1 MISLK
6 TIVLNGDYGFLD
18 KIETTIK
25 SIIYHNQKV
34 KIYVINPDIPHEWFI
49 NLNQYLNQIGSQI
62 VDKKIDPGFLQKLHS
77 RYLHINTSAYGRLF
91 IPKLIKEDKVLYL
104 DCDIVVDSKLDDL
117 FDLKFGK
124 NILYAVGDF
133 YGKYEFD
140 SNGFITNLADIVE
153 YNTGVMLINNKK
165 IREENLADEMIKMA
179 EDPNW
184 PNGDQSVINELFKG
198 RIGQLHPSYN
208 YQIGYEAYGY
218 RGNSH
223 ILKGL
228 NLIKNPKIIHYITE
242 NKPFNMV
249 SVGSLREK
257 WWHYRRL
264 EWSEIISKY
273 GNFDKSKIKDLSFDG
288 EAFLFTHLA
297 ETENIEQLIQKL
309 PNIRF
314 NIAAYT
320 PMAFLLLKLIQYDNV
335 RVFPTIMEKDL
346 DREINEADIYLD
358 INYGPKADE
367 IIEIIM
373 KRRVPIFS
381 FDQTK
386 SQNLD
391 YNNYHVFPDNQID
404 EMAEAI
410 KKVVENI

>member
-1 MISLK
+1 M
-6 TIVLNGDYGFLD
+6 
-18 KIETTIK
+18 
-25 SIIYHNQKV
+25 
-34 KIYVINPDIPHEWFI
+34 
-49 NLNQYLNQIGSQI
+49 
-62 VDKKIDPGFLQKLHS
+62 
-77 RYLHINTSAYGRLF
+77 
-91 IPKLIKEDKVLYL
+91 YL

-367 IIEIIM
+367 IIERIM